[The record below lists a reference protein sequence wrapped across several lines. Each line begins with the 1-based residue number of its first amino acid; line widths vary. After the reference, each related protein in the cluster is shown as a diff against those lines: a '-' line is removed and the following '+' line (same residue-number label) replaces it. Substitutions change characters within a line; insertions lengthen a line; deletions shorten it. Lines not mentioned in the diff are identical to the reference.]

1 MMTRLSYDVLNAL
14 KGKTL
19 VTAESCTGGGIGAAL
34 TAIPGSSA
42 VYKGG
47 VISYTNEIKQNILGV
62 NSSLLEEYGAV
73 SEPVAL
79 AMAQGAQKLLNA
91 DIAVS
96 VTGLAGPD
104 GDDRGNPVGLVY
116 IGYAD
121 SNTVNCTKCFFTGDR
136 DRIRLQAVQ
145 TALSVILRHN
155 QRENIL

>member
-1 MMTRLSYDVLNAL
+1 MMTRLSCDVLKVL
-14 KGKTL
+14 SGKTL
-19 VTAESCTGGGIGAAL
+19 ATAESCTGGGIGAAL

-62 NSSLLEEYGAV
+62 DMELLEQFGAV
-73 SEPVAL
+73 SEPVAI
-79 AMAQGAQKLLNA
+79 AMADGARKLLKT

-104 GDDRGNPVGLVY
+104 GDDRGNPVGLVF

-121 SNTVNCTKCFFTGDR
+121 CNTTICTKCYFTGDR
-136 DRIRLQAVQ
+136 EDIRQQAVCA
-145 TALSVILRHN
+145 ALNIILKHN
-155 QRENIL
+155 Q

>member
-1 MMTRLSYDVLNAL
+1 MMTRLSCDVLQAL

-19 VTAESCTGGGIGAAL
+19 ATAESCTGGGIGAAL

-42 VYKGG
+42 IYKGG
-47 VISYTNEIKQNILGV
+47 VISYTNEIKQNILRV
-62 NSSLLEEYGAV
+62 DSNLLAQYGAV

-79 AMAQGAQKLLNA
+79 AMAEGAINLLKT

-116 IGYAD
+116 IGYVD
-121 SNTVNCTKCFFTGDR
+121 NKNVMCKKCYFAGDR
-136 DRIRLQAVQ
+136 DSVRQQAVE
-145 TALSVILRHN
+145 TALLIILQNN
-155 QRENIL
+155 Q

>member
-1 MMTRLSYDVLNAL
+1 MMTRLSCEVLQAL

-19 VTAESCTGGGIGAAL
+19 ATAESCTGGGIGAAL

-47 VISYTNEIKQNILGV
+47 VISYTNEIKQNILNV
-62 NSSLLEEYGAV
+62 DSDLLEKYGAV
-73 SEPVAL
+73 SEPVAI
-79 AMAQGAQKLLNA
+79 AMAEGVKKLLKT

-121 SNTVNCTKCFFTGDR
+121 NDTTSCQKCYFEGDR
-136 DRIRLQAVQ
+136 ESVRRQAIG
-145 TALSVILRHN
+145 TALHIIL
-155 QRENIL
+155 ENN